1 MARFDQKT
9 WNDKVFQKYLQKVP
23 NAKINSLVKS
33 GVLQVNNS
41 LKSRLVDGVGGNTLI
56 EPIKGLLDG
65 EVVNYD
71 GNTNI
76 TTTSRNTFSQRKI
89 VVGRAKGWEEKD
101 FSTDLTGE
109 NWMAGVA
116 GEVAEYYEGIDQDD
130 ILAIIK
136 GIFSMSD
143 TAGLAFANAHTYD
156 ISAAATTSVGATTLN
171 TAIQRASG
179 DRKAIFKLA
188 FMHSYVA
195 TNLENL
201 QLLDYLKYTDANGIQ
216 RDLGMATW
224 NGRLVIIDD
233 EMPIVET
240 VTTEPVYNVV
250 VSTAAIAGDVI
261 TIDGTDYTF
270 VANNTASP
278 TATQIKVGA
287 DGTAAQQATNI
298 AALLNAQ
305 SAGLKDKFTITT
317 GTSTN
322 ANKVIFTAKS
332 GTNPDPVGASATQ
345 TTEGTLVVTTATATP
360 AVVTD
365 KYVTYV
371 LGEGAFEYCNIGAK
385 VPSEVSRD
393 PATNGGVDKLYTRQ
407 RKLYAPKWISWKGA
421 DSIISPTNAQLA
433 TGSNWEIVNDGEI
446 SKTYVNH
453 KFIPFVR
460 IISLG

>member
-9 WNDKVFQKYLQKVP
+9 WNNAVFQKYMQKVP
-23 NAKINSLVKS
+23 NAKINSLIKS

-65 EVVNYD
+65 EVINYD

-116 GEVAEYYEGIDQDD
+116 GEVAEYYEGIDEDD
-130 ILAIIK
+130 ILAILR
-136 GIFSMSD
+136 GIFAMSD
-143 TAGLAFANAHTYD
+143 TAGLAFANAHTTD
-156 ISAAATTSVGATTLN
+156 ISAAATATVGATTLN
-171 TAIQRASG
+171 SAIQKASG
-179 DRKAIFKLA
+179 DRKSIFKLA

-201 QLLDYLKYTDANGIQ
+201 QLLEYLKYTDANGIQ

-233 EMPIVET
+233 EIPVVET
-240 VTTEPVYNVV
+240 VTTEPVYDIAIT
-250 VSTAAIAGDVI
+250 TAATAGDKI
-261 TIDGTDYTF
+261 TIDGTEYTF
-270 VANNTASP
+270 VANDTASP

-287 DGTAAQQATNI
+287 SGTASQQATNI
-298 AALLNAQ
+298 AALLNGQ
-305 SAGLKDKFTITT
+305 SAGLKDLFTIAA
-317 GTSTN
+317 GTSSN
-322 ANKVIFTAKS
+322 SHKVIFTAKS
-332 GTNPDPVGASATQ
+332 GTAPDPVGASAEKGD
-345 TTEGTLVVTTATATP
+345 EGTLVISTNTETAAVTSN
-360 AVVTD
+360 
-365 KYVTYV
+365 KYTTYV
-371 LGEGAFEYCNIGAK
+371 LGDGAFEYCNIGAK
-385 VPSEVSRD
+385 VPSEVARD

-421 DSIISPTNAQLA
+421 DSIISPTKDQLA
-433 TGSNWEIVNDGEI
+433 TGTNWEIVNDGEI

>member
-1 MARFDQKT
+1 MARFDKKT
-9 WNDKVFQKYLQKVP
+9 WNDKVFQKYLDKVP
-23 NAKINSLVKS
+23 NAKINSMINS
-33 GVLQVNNS
+33 GVLKVNNG
-41 LKSRLVDGVGGNTLI
+41 LKSRLVDGVGGNLLV

-65 EVVNYD
+65 EVINYD

-76 TTTSRNTFSQRKI
+76 TTTSRNTFSQAKI

-136 GIFSMSD
+136 GIFGMSD
-143 TAGLAFANAHTYD
+143 TAGLAFAAAHTTD
-156 ISAAATTSVGATTLN
+156 ITSAGTTTVGATTLN
-171 TAIQRASG
+171 SAIQRASG
-179 DRKAIFKLA
+179 DRKSIFKLA
-188 FMHSYVA
+188 FMHSFVA

-233 EMPIVET
+233 EMPTAEV
-240 VTTEPVYNVV
+240 VTTAPVYGLTI
-250 VSTAAIAGDVI
+250 STAATAGDKI
-261 TIDGTDYTF
+261 MIDGTEYTF
-270 VANNTASP
+270 VANNTANP
-278 TATQIKVGA
+278 TATEIKVGA
-287 DGTAAQQATNI
+287 SGTAPQQAANI
-298 AALLNAQ
+298 ATLLNAQ
-305 SAGLKDKFTITT
+305 SSGLKDLFTITD
-317 GTSTN
+317 SSS
-322 ANKVIFTAKS
+322 KVVFTAKS
-332 GTNPDPVGASATQ
+332 GTNPPIVGAEA
-345 TTEGTLVVTTATATP
+345 EPAADDGTLVIATSTDTP
-360 AVVTD
+360 AVSVTN
-365 KYVTYV
+365 YTTYV

-385 VPSEVSRD
+385 VPSEVDRD

-421 DSIISPTNAQLA
+421 SSIISPTAAQLA

-460 IISLG
+460 IISRG

>member
-9 WNDKVFQKYLQKVP
+9 WNDKVFQKYMQKVP
-23 NAKINSLVKS
+23 NAKMNSMIKS

-41 LKSRLVDGVGGNTLI
+41 LKSRLVDGVGGNSLT

-136 GIFSMSD
+136 GIFGMSD
-143 TAGLAFANAHTYD
+143 TAGLAFAAAHTTD
-156 ISAAATTSVGATTLN
+156 ITSAGTPTVGATTLN
-171 TAIQRASG
+171 SAIQKASG
-179 DRKAIFKLA
+179 DRKSIFKLA

-201 QLLDYLKYTDANGIQ
+201 QLLEYLKYTDSNGIQ

-233 EMPIVET
+233 EIPAVE
-240 VTTEPVYNVV
+240 V
-250 VSTAAIAGDVI
+250 VSTAPVYGLTISTAATAGDKIV
-261 TIDGTDYTF
+261 IDGTEYTF

-278 TATQIKVGA
+278 TATEIKVGA
-287 DGTAAQQATNI
+287 SGTAAQQAANI
-298 AALLNAQ
+298 ATLLNAQ
-305 SAGLKDKFTITT
+305 SSGLKDLFTITD
-317 GTSTN
+317 SSS
-322 ANKVIFTAKS
+322 KVVFTAKS
-332 GTNPDPVGASATQ
+332 GTNPPIVGAEA
-345 TTEGTLVVTTATATP
+345 EPAADDGTLVIATSTDTP
-360 AVVTD
+360 AVTVTN
-365 KYVTYV
+365 YTTYV

-385 VPSEVSRD
+385 VPSEVDRD

-460 IISLG
+460 IISRG

>member
-9 WNDKVFQKYLQKVP
+9 WNDKVFQKYLQKMP
-23 NAKINSLVKS
+23 NAKLNSMINS
-33 GVLQVNNS
+33 GVLKVNNG
-41 LKSRLVDGVGGNTLI
+41 LRARLVDGVGGNLLV

-65 EVVNYD
+65 EVINYD

-76 TTTSRNTFSQRKI
+76 TTTSRNTFSQAKI

-136 GIFSMSD
+136 GIFGMSD
-143 TAGLAFANAHTYD
+143 TAGLAFAAAHTTD
-156 ISAAATTSVGATTLN
+156 ITSAGTPTVGATTLN
-171 TAIQRASG
+171 SAIQRASG
-179 DRKAIFKLA
+179 DRKSIFKLA

-201 QLLDYLKYTDANGIQ
+201 QLLEYLKYTDANGIQ

-233 EMPIVET
+233 EMPTAEV
-240 VTTEPVYNVV
+240 VTTEPVYSITI
-250 VSTAAIAGDVI
+250 STAATAGDKI
-261 TIDGTDYTF
+261 TIDGTEYTF

-287 DGTAAQQATNI
+287 SGTATQQAENI
-298 AALLNAQ
+298 ATLLNAQ
-305 SAGLKDKFTITT
+305 TAGLKDIYTIANSSTKVTFTGKT
-317 GTSTN
+317 
-322 ANKVIFTAKS
+322 
-332 GTNPDPVGASATQ
+332 GTNPPAVGASADKGDD
-345 TTEGTLVVTTATATP
+345 GTLVIATATDT
-360 AVVTD
+360 AGVSVTN
-365 KYVTYV
+365 YTTYV

-421 DSIISPTNAQLA
+421 SSIISPTAAQLA

-460 IISLG
+460 IISRG

>member
-23 NAKINSLVKS
+23 NSKLNSMINS
-33 GVLQVNNS
+33 GVLKVNNS
-41 LKSRLVDGVGGNTLI
+41 LKGRLVDGVGGNSLI

-65 EVVNYD
+65 QVVNYD

-116 GEVAEYYEGIDQDD
+116 GEVAEYYEGVDEDD
-130 ILAIIK
+130 ILAILK
-136 GIFSMSD
+136 GIFGMSD
-143 TAGLAFANAHTYD
+143 TAGLAFAAAHTTD
-156 ISAAATTSVGATTLN
+156 ITGASPATVGATTLN
-171 TAIQRASG
+171 SAIQKASG

-233 EMPIVET
+233 EIPAVE
-240 VTTEPVYNVV
+240 V
-250 VSTAAIAGDVI
+250 VSTAPVYGLTISTAATAGDKIV
-261 TIDGTDYTF
+261 IDGTEYTF
-270 VANNTASP
+270 VANNTANP

-287 DGTAAQQATNI
+287 GGTAAQQAANI
-298 AALLNAQ
+298 ATLLNAQ
-305 SAGLKDKFTITT
+305 TEGLKDLFTITD
-317 GTSTN
+317 SSS
-322 ANKVIFTAKS
+322 KVVFTAKS
-332 GTNPDPVGASATQ
+332 GTNPPIVGAEAEPVAST
-345 TTEGTLVVTTATATP
+345 GTLVIATSTDTP
-360 AVVTD
+360 AVSSTN
-365 KYVTYV
+365 YTTYV
-371 LGEGAFEYCNIGAK
+371 LGDGAFEYCNIGAK

-393 PATNGGVDKLYTRQ
+393 AATNGGIDKLYTRQ
-407 RKLYAPKWISWKGA
+407 RKLFAPKWISWKGA
-421 DSIISPTNAQLA
+421 DSIISPTNEQLA

-460 IISLG
+460 IISRG

>member
-23 NAKINSLVKS
+23 NSKLNSMINS
-33 GVLQVNNS
+33 GVLKVNNS
-41 LKSRLVDGVGGNTLI
+41 LKARLVDGVGGNSLI

-65 EVVNYD
+65 EVINYD

-109 NWMAGVA
+109 NWMSGVA
-116 GEVAEYYEGIDQDD
+116 GEVAEYYEGVDQDD
-130 ILAIIK
+130 ILAILK
-136 GIFSMSD
+136 GIFGMSD
-143 TAGLAFANAHTYD
+143 TAGLVFAAAHTTD
-156 ISAAATTSVGATTLN
+156 ITSASPATVGATTLN
-171 TAIQRASG
+171 SAIQKASG

-233 EMPIVET
+233 EIPAVEV
-240 VTTEPVYNVV
+240 VTTAPVYGLTI
-250 VSTAAIAGDVI
+250 STAATAGDKIV
-261 TIDGTDYTF
+261 IDGTEYTF
-270 VANNTASP
+270 VANNTANP

-287 DGTAAQQATNI
+287 SGTAAQQAANI
-298 AALLNAQ
+298 ATLLNAQ
-305 SAGLKDKFTITT
+305 TEGLKDLFTITD
-317 GTSTN
+317 SSS
-322 ANKVIFTAKS
+322 KVVFTAKS
-332 GTNPDPVGASATQ
+332 GTNPPIVGAEAEPVAST
-345 TTEGTLVVTTATATP
+345 GTLVIATSTDTP
-360 AVVTD
+360 AVSAINYT
-365 KYVTYV
+365 TYV
-371 LGEGAFEYCNIGAK
+371 LGDGAIEYCNIGAK
-385 VPSEVSRD
+385 VPSEVARD
-393 PATNGGVDKLYTRQ
+393 AATNGGVDKLYTRQ

-421 DSIISPTNAQLA
+421 DSIISPTKEQLA

-460 IISLG
+460 IISRG

>member
-23 NAKINSLVKS
+23 NSKLNSMINS
-33 GVLQVNNS
+33 GVLKVNNS
-41 LKSRLVDGVGGNTLI
+41 LKARLVDGVGGNLLI

-65 EVVNYD
+65 QVVNYD

-116 GEVAEYYEGIDQDD
+116 GEVAEYYEGVDQDD
-130 ILAIIK
+130 ILAILK
-136 GIFSMSD
+136 GIFAMSD
-143 TAGLAFANAHTYD
+143 TAGLAFAAAHTTD
-156 ISAAATTSVGATTLN
+156 ISAASTATVGATTLN
-171 TAIQRASG
+171 SAIQKASG

-201 QLLDYLKYTDANGIQ
+201 QLLEYLKYTDANGIQ

-233 EMPIVET
+233 EIQPEEV
-240 VTTEPVYNVV
+240 VTTSPVYGLTI
-250 VSTAAIAGDVI
+250 STAATAGDKI
-261 TIDGTDYTF
+261 IIDGTEYTF
-270 VANNTASP
+270 VANNTSNP

-287 DGTAAQQATNI
+287 SGTAAQQAANI
-298 AALLNAQ
+298 ATLLNAQ
-305 SAGLKDKFTITT
+305 ESGLKDLFTITD
-317 GTSTN
+317 SSS
-322 ANKVIFTAKS
+322 KVVFTAKA
-332 GTNPDPVGASATQ
+332 GTNPSIVGVEAEPVAST
-345 TTEGTLVVTTATATP
+345 GTLVVTTSTDTAGVSAINYT
-360 AVVTD
+360 
-365 KYVTYV
+365 TYV
-371 LGEGAFEYCNIGAK
+371 LGDGAIEYCNIGAK
-385 VPSEVSRD
+385 VPSEVTRD
-393 PATNGGVDKLYTRQ
+393 AATNGGVDKLYTRQ

-421 DSIISPTNAQLA
+421 DSIISPTNEQLA

-460 IISLG
+460 IISRG

>member
-1 MARFDQKT
+1 MARFDKKT

-23 NAKINSLVKS
+23 NAKMNSMINS
-33 GVLQVNNS
+33 GVLKVNNG
-41 LKSRLVDGVGGNTLI
+41 LKSRLVDGVGGNSLI

-65 EVVNYD
+65 DVINYD

-116 GEVAEYYEGIDQDD
+116 GEVAEYYEGVDQDD

-136 GIFSMSD
+136 GIFGMSD
-143 TAGLAFANAHTYD
+143 TAGLAFAAAHTTD
-156 ISAAATTSVGATTLN
+156 ITSSSPATVGATTLN
-171 TAIQRASG
+171 SAIQKASG

-233 EMPIVET
+233 EMPTIEEDAT
-240 VTTEPVYNVV
+240 YAKT
-250 VSTAAIAGDVI
+250 SDAAVDNSK
-261 TIDGTDYTF
+261 TYYTRSGSSGNYTYTP
-270 VANNTASP
+270 VANPVDGSLGNYYEKT
-278 TATQIKVGA
+278 A
-287 DGTAAQQATNI
+287 DGTI
-298 AALLNAQ
+298 
-305 SAGLKDKFTITT
+305 KYTT
-317 GTSTN
+317 YILG
-322 ANKVIFTAKS
+322 
-332 GTNPDPVGASATQ
+332 DGAI
-345 TTEGTLVVTTATATP
+345 
-360 AVVTD
+360 
-365 KYVTYV
+365 
-371 LGEGAFEYCNIGAK
+371 EYCDVGAK
-385 VPSEVSRD
+385 VPSEVDRD
-393 PATNGGVDKLYTRQ
+393 PSTNGGVDKLYTRQ
-407 RKLYAPKWISWKGA
+407 RKLYAPKWISWVGA
-421 DSIISPTNAQLA
+421 ASILSPTKEQLA
-433 TGSNWEIVNDGEI
+433 TGSNWEIANDGED
-446 SKTYVNH
+446 SPTFVNH

-460 IISLG
+460 IISRG